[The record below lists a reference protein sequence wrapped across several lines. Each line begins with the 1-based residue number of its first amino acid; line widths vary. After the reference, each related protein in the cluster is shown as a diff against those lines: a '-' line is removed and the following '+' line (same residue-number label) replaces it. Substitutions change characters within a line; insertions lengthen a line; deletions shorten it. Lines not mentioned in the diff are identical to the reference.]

1 MKPDI
6 LVFYMIN
13 HDTSLSS
20 FQQPRIISFSAHGQP
35 LSWFLENESL
45 NFILNHNVI

>member
-20 FQQPRIISFSAHGQP
+20 FQQPRIISFSAHILVSGKRITQ
-35 LSWFLENESL
+35 L
-45 NFILNHNVI
+45 NFIFNYNVI